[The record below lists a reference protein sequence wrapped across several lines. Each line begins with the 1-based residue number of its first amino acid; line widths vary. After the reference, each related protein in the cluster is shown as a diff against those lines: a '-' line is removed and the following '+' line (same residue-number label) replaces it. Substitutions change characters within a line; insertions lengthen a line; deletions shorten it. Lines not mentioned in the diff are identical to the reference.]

1 MNNLSKRLFAWLFPA
16 KCIVCKK
23 EGYFICLKH
32 LRDIPASA
40 KPDKDWIISVWSYKD
55 PKIKKLIWMLKFE
68 HKFSVVDDLSQILF
82 DHLFEELT
90 ERAIFE
96 NNQKPI
102 LIPIPL
108 SKKSL
113 RARGYNQ
120 SEIIARSLADKSNNR
135 LIVENILEKTRE
147 TVTQH
152 SIRNRNERLKNLRGV
167 FVVKENSEIKGKN
180 IILIDDIT
188 TTHGTLIE
196 ARRTLLASGARSVM
210 AFTIAH

>member
-1 MNNLSKRLFAWLFPA
+1 
-16 KCIVCKK
+16 
-23 EGYFICLKH
+23 
-32 LRDIPASA
+32 
-40 KPDKDWIISVWSYKD
+40 
-55 PKIKKLIWMLKFE
+55 MLKFE

-120 SEIIARSLADKSNNR
+120 SEIVARSLADKSNNL

>member
-1 MNNLSKRLFAWLFPA
+1 MNNLSKRLFAWLFPT

-23 EGYFICLKH
+23 EGPFICQKD
-32 LRDIPASA
+32 LRQIPGAA

-55 PKIKKLIWMLKFE
+55 PKIKKLLWMLKFE
-68 HKFSVVDDLSQILF
+68 HKFAVVEDLSQILF
-82 DHLFEELT
+82 DHLFEELA

-96 NNQKPI
+96 NDQKPI
-102 LIPIPL
+102 LVPIPL
-108 SKKSL
+108 SKKST
-113 RARGYNQ
+113 RTRGYNQ
-120 SEIIARSLADKSNNR
+120 SEIIARSLAEKSHDK

-152 SIRNRNERLKNLRGV
+152 SIKNRGERLKNLRGV
-167 FVVKENSEIKGKN
+167 FAVKENSKIKGKN

-196 ARRTLLASGARSVM
+196 ARRTLLASGARSAM

>member
-1 MNNLSKRLFAWLFPA
+1 MDNLSKKFFAWLFPA

-23 EGYFICLKH
+23 EGPFICQKH
-32 LRDIPASA
+32 LRHIPISA

-55 PKIKKLIWMLKFE
+55 PKIKKLLWMLKFE
-68 HKFSVVDDLSQILF
+68 HKFAVVEDLSHILF
-82 DHLFEELT
+82 DHLFEELA
-90 ERAIFE
+90 ERSIFE

-102 LIPIPL
+102 LVPIPL

-120 SEIIARSLADKSNNR
+120 SEIIAQTLVDKSDGR

-167 FVVKENSEIKGKN
+167 FAVKEDSEIKGKN

-188 TTHGTLIE
+188 TTHGTLVE
-196 ARRTLLASGARSVM
+196 AKRTLKDAGARSVIG
-210 AFTIAH
+210 FTIAH